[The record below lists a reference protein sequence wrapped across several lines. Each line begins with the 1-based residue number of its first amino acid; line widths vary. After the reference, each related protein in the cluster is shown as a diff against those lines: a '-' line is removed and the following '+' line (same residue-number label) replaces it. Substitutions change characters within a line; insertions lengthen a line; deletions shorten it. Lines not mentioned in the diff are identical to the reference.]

1 MCNNR
6 RNRLVVFRLSEEE
19 YVRLKTASERNGA
32 RNLSDFTR
40 GEVLSFLNVRVAG
53 NFLDEKFSSME
64 QSMAELRATIIR
76 LQSVLEGVSN
86 AKSATAP

>member
-53 NFLDEKFSSME
+53 NFLDELS
-64 QSMAELRATIIR
+64 R
-76 LQSVLEGVSN
+76 
-86 AKSATAP
+86 